1 MSTVQNSLWTKLP
14 AETLDSKYEKC
25 RNITEEIYK
34 RINITFQIKKL
45 ETNIQSDLSDNS
57 DQIDS
62 NELSNETD
70 LFACDKSS
78 ISSSTELE
86 ALEQGSAACEK
97 FINNNNN
104 EEKVK
109 KATVVCKRPRKRF
122 RKRVKK
128 QQSSKKDSDGSSDEA
143 IPLSRVAV
151 VDNRAAKSPLHSFMG
166 VPNVVITP
174 IDLKKLKL
182 PVPNTT
188 ATKKSES
195 KQTQKAKGESPKEKA
210 IDKTVDIKKGVDKNI
225 ELKKGVEKPEIL
237 TIKEKSPSE
246 WNCTLCSLS
255 FKGERGLR
263 RHMTMS
269 HIISP
274 DEEKKSNKSR
284 EET

>member
-1 MSTVQNSLWTKLP
+1 MSTVQNTLWTQLP
-14 AETLDSKYEKC
+14 AETLDPKYEKC

-45 ETNIQSDLSDNS
+45 ETNVQSEVSDCS
-57 DQIDS
+57 DRDQIDS

-78 ISSSTELE
+78 ISSSELE
-86 ALEQGSAACEK
+86 AMERGSAACEK

-109 KATVVCKRPRKRF
+109 KTTVVCKRPRKRF

-128 QQSSKKDSDGSSDEA
+128 QQTSKKESDGSSDEA

-182 PVPNTT
+182 PIP
-188 ATKKSES
+188 ARKSDA
-195 KQTQKAKGESPKEKA
+195 KQTQKIKGESPKVKSFKV
-210 IDKTVDIKKGVDKNI
+210 IDKAEVKKGID
-225 ELKKGVEKPEIL
+225 KPEIL
-237 TIKEKSPSE
+237 TVKDKSTPE

-269 HIISP
+269 HILSP
-274 DEEKKSNKSR
+274 EEEKKLSKSR